1 MKLYNLFKEVI
12 FEESQKRIRLLTEGV
27 DVDSVRAAIDGMYM
41 VNVKYRPEEDN
52 VVSNR
57 YVAVYNLG
65 KTKSGNDAIRVY
77 QVSGGNRKQAD
88 WKTFRLDRVEGWQP
102 TKMRWYNPVSDYD
115 ASIPKYQVGRDKT
128 MSSVS
133 KFVDPTKFNNPRNM
147 PAKKQGTT
155 IEPRVSTS
163 TTQSGEEPEVDTSNM
178 IKIPEPEPD
187 DDFIP
192 EPNSPEEPE
201 QKQVPEPKVKVPQ
214 SNTPRKVNTTIP
226 KPNDDESEYEEEE
239 VDDENNENNQ

>member
-1 MKLYNLFKEVI
+1 MKLYNLFKEII
-12 FEESQKRIRLLTEGV
+12 FEESQKQIRLLTEGV
-27 DVDSVRAAIDGMYM
+27 DMDSVRAAIDGMYM

-52 VVSNR
+52 IATNR

-65 KTKSGNDAIRVY
+65 KTKAGNDAIRVY

-102 TKMRWYNPVSDYD
+102 TRMRWYNPVSDYD
-115 ASIPKYQVGRDKT
+115 SSIPTYKIGQDKT

-147 PAKKQGTT
+147 PTKPQGTT
-155 IEPRVSTS
+155 VNPSVSTS
-163 TTQSGEEPEVDTSNM
+163 TSPKAEPDVDMTNR
-178 IKIPEPEPD
+178 IQVPEPEPD

-192 EPNSPEEPE
+192 EPEIPEEPE
-201 QKQVPEPKVKVPQ
+201 QNQQPEPRVKVPQ
-214 SNTPRKVNTTIP
+214 NNGTRRVNTTIP
-226 KPNDDESEYEEEE
+226 KPNEEEPEYEEEE
-239 VDDENNENNQ
+239 IDDENNETN

>member
-115 ASIPKYQVGRDKT
+115 ASIPKYQIGRDKT
-128 MSSVS
+128 MSSVN
-133 KFVDPTKFNNPRNM
+133 KFVDPTKFGNPRNM

-155 IEPRVSTS
+155 IEPSVSTS
-163 TTQSGEEPEVDTSNM
+163 TSSKTEPEVDTTNM

-201 QKQVPEPKVKVPQ
+201 QKQVSEPKVKVPQ

-226 KPNDDESEYEEEE
+226 KPNDDESEYEEED

>member
-1 MKLYNLFKEVI
+1 MNLYNLFKEVI

-115 ASIPKYQVGRDKT
+115 ASIPKYQIGRDKT
-128 MSSVS
+128 MNSVN
-133 KFVDPTKFNNPRNM
+133 KFVDPTKFNKPRNM
-147 PAKKQGTT
+147 PNKKQGTT

-163 TTQSGEEPEVDTSNM
+163 TSPNTEPDVDVTNM
-178 IKIPEPEPD
+178 VKIPEPEPD

-192 EPNSPEEPE
+192 EPSSPEKPE
-201 QKQVPEPKVKVPQ
+201 QKQTSEPKVKVPQ

-226 KPNDDESEYEEEE
+226 KPNDYESEYDEED
-239 VDDENNENNQ
+239 VDNENNENN